1 MNKESDNSKTIKVM
15 LVDDQQLVR
24 EGLRRMLEL
33 DDEITVVGEA
43 TSGEDA
49 IVKADELQPDI
60 ILMDVRMPGMGG
72 IEATRQLKA
81 KECKANIIILTVYED
96 KYLAQA
102 AEAGAVGYLLKD
114 IGREELSRSIKL
126 ANVGQSPFAPSV
138 TRTLFQQFGNVAQ
151 LSRNT
156 LLTPRQLDILRL
168 VAAGVT
174 NREIATKLC
183 VSEATI
189 KRETNTIFSK
199 LDAVDRTQA
208 VAEAYRRNML

>member
-1 MNKESDNSKTIKVM
+1 MNSDRKLIRVM

-33 DDEITVVGEA
+33 DERIDVVGEA
-43 TSGEDA
+43 KSGEEA
-49 IVKADELQPDI
+49 VLKAAELDPDI

-126 ANVGQSPFAPSV
+126 AFEGQSPFAPSI
-138 TRTLFQQFGNVAQ
+138 TRTLFTQFGNVAQ

-168 VAAGVT
+168 IAAGVT
-174 NREIATKLC
+174 NREIAGKLC
-183 VSEATI
+183 VSEATV

>member
-1 MNKESDNSKTIKVM
+1 MNSNNNDSNKIKVM

-33 DDEITVVGEA
+33 DDEIEVIGEA
-43 TSGEDA
+43 KSGEDA
-49 IVKADELQPDI
+49 IVKADELEPDI

-114 IGREELSRSIKL
+114 IGREDLSRSIKL
-126 ANVGQSPFAPSV
+126 AYQGQSPFAPSI
-138 TRTLFQQFGNVAQ
+138 TRTLFTQFGNVAQ
-151 LSRNT
+151 ISRNT
-156 LLTPRQLDILRL
+156 LLSPRQLDILRL
-168 VAAGVT
+168 IAAGIT
-174 NREIATKLC
+174 NREIAGKLC
-183 VSEATI
+183 VSEATV
-189 KRETNTIFSK
+189 KRETNTIFAK

>member
-1 MNKESDNSKTIKVM
+1 M
-15 LVDDQQLVR
+15 DDQQLVR

-33 DDEITVVGEA
+33 DERIDVVGEA
-43 TSGEDA
+43 KSGEEA
-49 IVKADELQPDI
+49 ILKAAEMDPDI

-126 ANVGQSPFAPSV
+126 AFEGQSPFAPSI
-138 TRTLFQQFGNVAQ
+138 TRTLFTQFGNVAQ

-168 VAAGVT
+168 IATGIT
-174 NREIATKLC
+174 NKEIAGKLS
-183 VSEATI
+183 VSEATV

-199 LDAVDRTQA
+199 LDVVDRTQA
-208 VAEAYRRNML
+208 VAEGYRRNML

>member
-1 MNKESDNSKTIKVM
+1 MSINKKQIRV
-15 LVDDQQLVR
+15 LIVDDQQLVR

-33 DDEITVVGEA
+33 DGEIDVVGEA
-43 TSGEDA
+43 KSGEDA
-49 IVKADELQPDI
+49 MIKAEEWGPDI

-81 KECKANIIILTVYED
+81 KGCTANIVILTVYED

-114 IGREELSRSIKL
+114 IGREDLSRSIKL
-126 ANVGQSPFAPSV
+126 AHEGQSPFAPSV
-138 TRTLFQQFGNVAQ
+138 TRSLFTQFANVAQ

-156 LLTPRQLDILRL
+156 LLSSRQLDILRL
-168 VAAGVT
+168 IAAGVT
-174 NREIATKLC
+174 NREIAVKLC

-189 KRETNTIFSK
+189 KRETNTIFAK
-199 LDAVDRTQA
+199 LEAVDRTQA
-208 VAEAYRRNML
+208 VAEGYRRNLL

>member
-1 MNKESDNSKTIKVM
+1 MSEKDRPIRVM

-33 DDEITVVGEA
+33 DEDIEVVGEA
-43 TSGEDA
+43 KSGEDA
-49 IVKADELQPDI
+49 IVKTDDWEPDI

-114 IGREELSRSIKL
+114 IGREELARSIKL
-126 ANVGQSPFAPSV
+126 AYQGQSPFAPSI
-138 TRTLFQQFGNVAQ
+138 TRTLFTQFGNVAQ

-168 VAAGVT
+168 IAAGVT
-174 NREIATKLC
+174 NREIAGKLC

-199 LDAVDRTQA
+199 LEAVDRTQA
-208 VAEAYRRNML
+208 VAEAYRKNLL

>member
-1 MNKESDNSKTIKVM
+1 MSNSKKSIKVM

-33 DDEITVVGEA
+33 DDEIEVIGEA

-49 IVKADELQPDI
+49 IGKVDEMGPDI

-114 IGREELSRSIKL
+114 IAREELSRSIKL
-126 ANVGQSPFAPSV
+126 AFEGQSPFAPSV
-138 TRTLFQQFGNVAQ
+138 TRTLFTQFGNVAQ
-151 LSRNT
+151 LSRST

-168 VAAGVT
+168 VAAGIT
-174 NREIATKLC
+174 NREIAGKLC
-183 VSEATI
+183 VSEATV
-189 KRETNTIFSK
+189 KRETNSIFAK
-199 LDAVDRTQA
+199 LEAVDRTQA

>member
-1 MNKESDNSKTIKVM
+1 M
-15 LVDDQQLVR
+15 VR

-33 DDEITVVGEA
+33 DGEIEVIGEA
-43 TSGEDA
+43 KSGEEAVDR
-49 IVKADELQPDI
+49 VNDFGPDI

-81 KECKANIIILTVYED
+81 KGCTANIVILTVYED

-126 ANVGQSPFAPSV
+126 AYEGQSPFAPSV
-138 TRTLFQQFGNVAQ
+138 TRTLFTQFGNVAQ

-156 LLTPRQLDILRL
+156 LITPRQLDILRL
-168 VAAGVT
+168 IAAGVT
-174 NREIATKLC
+174 NKEIAGKLC
-183 VSEATI
+183 VSEATV
-189 KRETNTIFSK
+189 KRETNSIFSK
-199 LDAVDRTQA
+199 LEAVDRTQA
-208 VAEAYRRNML
+208 VAEAYRRNLL

>member
-1 MNKESDNSKTIKVM
+1 MSSSDRKLIRVM

-33 DDEITVVGEA
+33 DERIDVVGEA
-43 TSGEDA
+43 KSGEDA
-49 IVKADELQPDI
+49 ILKAAELDPDI

-126 ANVGQSPFAPSV
+126 AFEGQSPFAPSI
-138 TRTLFQQFGNVAQ
+138 TRTLFTQFGNVAQ

-168 VAAGVT
+168 IAAGIT
-174 NREIATKLC
+174 NREIAGKLC
-183 VSEATI
+183 VSEATV

>member
-1 MNKESDNSKTIKVM
+1 MSGNANKRNIRVM

-33 DDEITVVGEA
+33 DGEIDVVGEA
-43 TSGEDA
+43 KSGEEAVAKSTGLD
-49 IVKADELQPDI
+49 PDI

-81 KECKANIIILTVYED
+81 RECKANIIILTVYED

-114 IGREELSRSIKL
+114 IAREELSRSIKL
-126 ANVGQSPFAPSV
+126 AYSGQSPFAPSI
-138 TRTLFQQFGNVAQ
+138 TRTLFTQFGNMAQ
-151 LSRNT
+151 TSRSA
-156 LLTPRQLDILRL
+156 LLTQRQLDILRL
-168 VAAGVT
+168 IAAGVT
-174 NREIATKLC
+174 NREIAAKLC
-183 VSEATI
+183 VSEATV

-199 LDAVDRTQA
+199 LEAVDRTQA

>member
-1 MNKESDNSKTIKVM
+1 MNSDRKLIRVM

-33 DDEITVVGEA
+33 DERIDVVGEA
-43 TSGEDA
+43 KSGEEA
-49 IVKADELQPDI
+49 ILKAAEMDPDI
-60 ILMDVRMPGMGG
+60 ILMDVRMPGIGG

-126 ANVGQSPFAPSV
+126 AFEGQSPFAPSI
-138 TRTLFQQFGNVAQ
+138 TRTLFTQFGNVAQ

-168 VAAGVT
+168 IAAGIT
-174 NREIATKLC
+174 NREIAGKLC
-183 VSEATI
+183 VSEATV

>member
-1 MNKESDNSKTIKVM
+1 MSKTDKQIRVM

-33 DDEITVVGEA
+33 DGEIEVVGEA
-43 TSGEDA
+43 KSGEEA
-49 IVKADELQPDI
+49 IIKAEEYDPDI

-72 IEATRQLKA
+72 IEATRQLKSRN
-81 KECKANIIILTVYED
+81 CRANIIILTVYED

-114 IGREELSRSIKL
+114 IGREDLSRSIKL
-126 ANVGQSPFAPSV
+126 AYEGQSPFAPSI
-138 TRTLFQQFGNVAQ
+138 TRTLFTQFGNVAQ
-151 LSRNT
+151 LSRNS
-156 LLTPRQLDILRL
+156 LLSPRQLDILRL
-168 VAAGVT
+168 IAAGVT
-174 NREIATKLC
+174 NREIAAKLC

-189 KRETNTIFSK
+189 KRETNTIFAK

-208 VAEAYRRNML
+208 VAEAYRRNLL

>member
-1 MNKESDNSKTIKVM
+1 MSDNDRAIRVM

-33 DDEITVVGEA
+33 DEDIDVVGEA
-43 TSGEDA
+43 KSGEEA
-49 IVKADELQPDI
+49 ILKADEWDPDI

-81 KECKANIIILTVYED
+81 KECRANIIILTVYED

-114 IGREELSRSIKL
+114 IGREELARSIKL
-126 ANVGQSPFAPSV
+126 AYEGQSPLAPSI
-138 TRTLFQQFGNVAQ
+138 TRTLFTQFGNVAQ

-168 VAAGVT
+168 IAAGVT
-174 NREIATKLC
+174 NREIAGKLC

-189 KRETNTIFSK
+189 KRETNTIFAK
-199 LDAVDRTQA
+199 LEAVDRTQA
-208 VAEAYRRNML
+208 VAEAYRRNLL

>member
-1 MNKESDNSKTIKVM
+1 MSNKSNESKIRVM

-33 DDEITVVGEA
+33 DNEVEVVAEA
-43 TSGEDA
+43 KSGEEA
-49 IVKADELQPDI
+49 ISKADEYQPDI

-114 IGREELSRSIKL
+114 IGREDLSRSIKL
-126 ANVGQSPFAPSV
+126 AYEGQSPFAPSV
-138 TRTLFQQFGNVAQ
+138 TRTLFTQFGNVAQ

-156 LLTPRQLDILRL
+156 LLSPRQLDILRL
-168 VAAGVT
+168 IAAGVT
-174 NREIATKLC
+174 NKEIASKLC

-189 KRETNTIFSK
+189 KRETNTIFAK

>member
-1 MNKESDNSKTIKVM
+1 MSSNKNLVKVM

-33 DDEITVVGEA
+33 DEDIEVVGEA
-43 TSGEDA
+43 KTGEEA
-49 IVKADELQPDI
+49 ISKADELNPDI

-81 KECKANIIILTVYED
+81 KECRANIIILTVYED

-126 ANVGQSPFAPSV
+126 AHEGQSPFAPSI
-138 TRTLFQQFGNVAQ
+138 TRTLFTQFGNVAQ

-156 LLTPRQLDILRL
+156 LLTSRQLDILRL
-168 VAAGVT
+168 IAAGIT
-174 NREIATKLC
+174 NREIAGKLC

-189 KRETNTIFSK
+189 KRETNSIFTK

>member
-1 MNKESDNSKTIKVM
+1 MSEKDRPIRVM

-33 DDEITVVGEA
+33 DEDIEVVGEA
-43 TSGEDA
+43 KSGEDA
-49 IVKADELQPDI
+49 IVKTDDLEPDI

-114 IGREELSRSIKL
+114 IGREELARSIKL
-126 ANVGQSPFAPSV
+126 AYQGQSPFAPSI
-138 TRTLFQQFGNVAQ
+138 TRTLFTQFGNVAQ

-168 VAAGVT
+168 IAAGVT
-174 NREIATKLC
+174 NREIAGKLC

-199 LDAVDRTQA
+199 LEAVDRTQA
-208 VAEAYRRNML
+208 VAEAYRKNLL

>member
-1 MNKESDNSKTIKVM
+1 
-15 LVDDQQLVR
+15 
-24 EGLRRMLEL
+24 MLEL
-33 DDEITVVGEA
+33 DEGIEVVGEA
-43 TSGEDA
+43 KSSEEA
-49 IVKADELQPDI
+49 VQKADQLAPDI

-114 IGREELSRSIKL
+114 IGRDELSRSIKL
-126 ANVGQSPFAPSV
+126 AFEGQSPFAPSI
-138 TRTLFQQFGNVAQ
+138 TRTLFTQFGNVAQ

-168 VAAGVT
+168 IAAGVT
-174 NREIATKLC
+174 NREIAGKLC
-183 VSEATI
+183 VSEATV
-189 KRETNTIFSK
+189 KRETNTIFAK

>member
-1 MNKESDNSKTIKVM
+1 MSDNKLPIRVM

-33 DDEITVVGEA
+33 DESIEVAGEA
-43 TSGEDA
+43 RSGEEA
-49 IVKADELQPDI
+49 IARADEWAPDI

-81 KECKANIIILTVYED
+81 RGCNANIIILTVYED

-114 IGREELSRSIKL
+114 IGREELARSIKL
-126 ANVGQSPFAPSV
+126 AYEGQSPFAPSV
-138 TRTLFQQFGNVAQ
+138 TRTLFTQFGNVAQ

-156 LLTPRQLDILRL
+156 LLTARQLDILRL
-168 VAAGVT
+168 IAAGVT
-174 NREIATKLC
+174 NREIASKLC

-189 KRETNTIFSK
+189 KRETNSIFAK
-199 LDAVDRTQA
+199 LEAVDRTQA
-208 VAEAYRRNML
+208 VAEAYRRNLL

>member
-1 MNKESDNSKTIKVM
+1 MNENDRSIRVM

-33 DDEITVVGEA
+33 DEDIEVVGEA
-43 TSGEDA
+43 KSGEDA
-49 IVKADELQPDI
+49 IVKADEWEPDI

-114 IGREELSRSIKL
+114 IGREELGRSIKL
-126 ANVGQSPFAPSV
+126 AYQGQSPFAPSI
-138 TRTLFQQFGNVAQ
+138 TRTLFTQFGNVAQ

-168 VAAGVT
+168 IAAGVT
-174 NREIATKLC
+174 NREIAGKLC

-199 LDAVDRTQA
+199 LEAVDRTQA
-208 VAEAYRRNML
+208 VAEAYRRNLL

>member
-1 MNKESDNSKTIKVM
+1 MSSSDRKLIRVM

-33 DDEITVVGEA
+33 DERIDVVGEA
-43 TSGEDA
+43 KSGEDA
-49 IVKADELQPDI
+49 ILKAAELDPDI

-126 ANVGQSPFAPSV
+126 AFEGQSP
-138 TRTLFQQFGNVAQ
+138 LFTQFGNVAQ

-168 VAAGVT
+168 IAAGIT
-174 NREIATKLC
+174 NREIAGKLC
-183 VSEATI
+183 VSEATV